1 MVYEGVNYGKL
12 TKANRYEEKLI
23 VLVGECGRF
32 YTISWKDE
40 QFLRPIR
47 FVLADKVQAATSIMG
62 EEMSS
67 IVEGNIGLE
76 LATDNKGLQEAY
88 QVDHQP
94 KDKRAAVKTA
104 ALKRSID
111 MNIHSQETGQW
122 RHPQLWVE
130 AKTISD
136 SRPSYDA
143 RNLPKQVETG
153 LTVRTGLQGVQDS
166 VLQ

>member
-1 MVYEGVNYGKL
+1 MVYEGGNYGKL
-12 TKANRYEEKLI
+12 TKANRYEEKLT

-47 FVLADKVQAATSIMG
+47 FVLADKVQAAISIMG

-130 AKTISD
+130 AKTILD

-153 LTVRTGLQGVQDS
+153 LTVRTGLQGVPDS
-166 VLQ
+166 VRQ